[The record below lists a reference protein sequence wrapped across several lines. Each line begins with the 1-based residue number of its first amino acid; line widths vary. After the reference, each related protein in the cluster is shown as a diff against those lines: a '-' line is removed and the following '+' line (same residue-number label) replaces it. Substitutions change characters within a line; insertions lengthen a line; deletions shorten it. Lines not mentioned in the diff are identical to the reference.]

1 MKSSRLLI
9 LLTTSLTILLA
20 REARAQIGPG
30 DDPGPNTIA
39 NAYKAEVRNK
49 LSQLV
54 IRLAE
59 AWDATDPAEAARLY
73 TERGIIVLGPERT
86 IEGRKAILSAFDAT
100 LRHMRGVVL
109 SMDDYDL
116 SGELAFVRGTMIYEL
131 THEHAAS
138 TRETVIYSMILRR
151 QYDNGWLIESQILAG
166 SPALPDKIDA
176 SAVTAPLAADSLANR
191 RE

>member
-9 LLTTSLTILLA
+9 LLTTTLA
-20 REARAQIGPG
+20 VFPTREARAQIGPG
-30 DDPGPNTIA
+30 DDPGPSAIA

-54 IRLAE
+54 IQLSE
-59 AWDATDPAEAARLY
+59 AWDATDAGEAARLY
-73 TERGIIVLGPERT
+73 SEKGVIVLGPERT
-86 IEGRKAILSAFDAT
+86 IEGRKAILAAFDTT
-100 LRHMRGVVL
+100 LRHMHGVVL
-109 SMDDYDL
+109 NMDDFDL

-151 QYDNGWLIESQILAG
+151 KYDNGWLIQSQILAG
-166 SPALPDKIDA
+166 SPALPDKIES
-176 SAVTAPLAADSLANR
+176 SAATAPLAADSVPIR

>member
-9 LLTTSLTILLA
+9 LLTTALSILLA

-30 DDPGPNTIA
+30 DDPGPNIIA
-39 NAYKAEVRNK
+39 NAYKAEVRSK
-49 LSQLV
+49 LSQLMV
-54 IRLAE
+54 HLAE
-59 AWDATDPAEAARLY
+59 AWDATDPGEAARLY
-73 TERGIIVLGPERT
+73 TEKGVIVLGPERT
-86 IEGRKAILSAFDAT
+86 VQGRKAILSAFDAT
-100 LRHMRGVVL
+100 LRRMRGVVL
-109 SMDDYDL
+109 TMDDFDL

-151 QYDNGWLIESQILAG
+151 QYDNGWLIQSHILAG
-166 SPALPDKIDA
+166 SPALPDELKSGA
-176 SAVTAPLAADSLANR
+176 ATAPLAADSTAIR

>member
-39 NAYKAEVRNK
+39 NAYTAEVRNK

-73 TERGIIVLGPERT
+73 TERGVIVLGPERT

-131 THEHAAS
+131 THEHAAN